1 MREHAATRLGCEATD
16 DLALLAG
23 LGGDCAGA
31 IQLHAP
37 ERRPPAAGG
46 VGCRWLSEAELAA
59 CLRELPQHPLG
70 LDETRDVR
78 VCLAGAQDK
87 LPVVIDRRARTGLSR
102 GGRPTT
108 HVLKVQVDGL
118 EDTHVNEAFCL
129 GLARRLGLP
138 AVGASLRRAEDV
150 SYLAVARYDRR
161 REGGDIVRVHQED
174 VCQALA
180 LPPTRK
186 YQAEG
191 GPTLL
196 DCVRLIRATSRRPDA
211 DVEMLLRAVALDY
224 LIGNNDAHGKN
235 LSFLRDGERGVRLA
249 PLYDLGCTEVYP
261 GLSRGMAMRIDE
273 EETAEEIRAEHWR
286 RLAQAAG
293 LSWPVLGRWLQ
304 ALAARAPPEARS
316 LAAEME
322 AKGLGRTDHRGGVRP
337 HRAAGRAARAGPRG
351 SRPHPPARR
360 IERGAWRGTAS
371 RPERREAVTPGPPA
385 RRTPFARPAAPG
397 CPAVG
402 TGQSGEVGAV
412 GRSRRRVA
420 RAPAP
425 RRPAGR
431 WRGGRRC
438 QGPAAS
444 RSAPRRPRP
453 RAERPR
459 SPGPE
464 PGRRPAPPSSRRPP
478 RGGPGA
484 RTGGP

>member
-1 MREHAATRLGCEATD
+1 MRRLVVVGAGQPAGLLQEDEEGLLSFRYRADWLDRTDAAALSNSLPLSAGACTEGAARTFFAGLLPEGPVREHAATRLGCEATD

-87 LPVVIDRRARTGLSR
+87 LPVVIDHRARTGLSR
-102 GGRPTT
+102 GGRATT

-118 EDTHVNEAFCL
+118 EDTHVNEGFCL

-138 AVGASLRRAEDV
+138 AAGASLRRAEDV

-191 GPTLL
+191 GPGLL

-235 LSFLRDGERGVRLA
+235 LSFLRDRERGVRLA

-304 ALAARAPPEARS
+304 ALATRAPPAARS

-322 AKGLGRTDHRGGVRP
+322 ARGWGGRITAAVCDLIARRAERLAQGLAGPAPTPRAGASSEARGG
-337 HRAAGRAARAGPRG
+337 A
-351 SRPHPPARR
+351 
-360 IERGAWRGTAS
+360 
-371 RPERREAVTPGPPA
+371 ERRA
-385 RRTPFARPAAPG
+385 
-397 CPAVG
+397 
-402 TGQSGEVGAV
+402 QS
-412 GRSRRRVA
+412 
-420 RAPAP
+420 
-425 RRPAGR
+425 
-431 WRGGRRC
+431 GGRR
-438 QGPAAS
+438 
-444 RSAPRRPRP
+444 
-453 RAERPR
+453 
-459 SPGPE
+459 
-464 PGRRPAPPSSRRPP
+464 
-478 RGGPGA
+478 
-484 RTGGP
+484 